1 MSLEEWEL
9 NVQVENPVDLI
20 SLARH
25 GCDLRSIYQAQDLIE
40 YFNMING
47 PTYLTLIRHFWVRAE
62 IYDLKASQLQMEEK
76 ILIDP
81 SLQGKTR
88 EEMGLELFRQEE
100 IRSSIMGLSVVIF
113 VDTIAGAIRRASEG
127 RFVYGLNSKK
137 SSWIPVV
144 KRTLYHSVNN
154 GRYKDLDMKTKVLL
168 KIQNENLLPKGSG
181 GDKPSLD
188 HQVFLHLF
196 LTKEKANVLKFIFTH
211 LMKNLKDSQT
221 IHRNF
226 VPYGRLLS
234 EIFYQGGILNSL
246 KEVNY
251 FTDAQLST
259 VTGRIINGATLV
271 AMKLIKK
278 QDLKQLSTDLKES
291 FVISNLIDDFPP
303 ICKQDPLEVRVMFM
317 KEYFETTGKVIKISD
332 IPDEMYGGALPIAKN
347 KKSLKRKMTEAEY
360 LEDTSEPVAK
370 VAKTSVPISSD
381 VLPQQ
386 EDPEDEDSEP
396 LIRKRKRVEQVDSEQ
411 VITVESGTS
420 TSSLSSNSTD
430 FDENSQNIADHIN
443 RHSQKT
449 DPTSTSSYPI
459 PLQVILPEP
468 VAETVVPA
476 PVPAAESE
484 PSAAATV
491 HTHIINQTPEKA
503 TTSVSIQ
510 TDIVNQQQQQ
520 PEPSNQT
527 TTEQTSISTQLT
539 QTQTTHSPQKTI
551 PEPVVET
558 VVSESV
564 PVTESGPSVAI
575 TVSDPTKNSNNQQT
589 TNDQPSSSSTIQTPK
604 TTIPHLLKSE
614 VLESEV
620 MNMHAELQRL
630 VQLRRSSALTDD
642 YQGRW
647 ASLNDRTSELLDTVN
662 QKCIRI
668 QLAANMHRTK
678 PVQLIEED
686 PAPLLLT
693 YTPFYRK
700 SEYLTT
706 EGRIVKQVKEEALKE
721 KAAAKAREDLLIQK
735 QLEMEAAFKRQADLL
750 AQLMN
755 KQT

>member
-9 NVQVENPVDLI
+9 NVQVENPVDLL
-20 SLARH
+20 SLAHH

-62 IYDLKASQLQMEEK
+62 IYDLKASQLEMEEK

-88 EEMGLELFRQEE
+88 EEMGLETFRQEE
-100 IRSSIMGLSVVIF
+100 IRSSIMGLSVVIS
-113 VDTIAGAIRRASEG
+113 VDIIAGAIRRASEG

-144 KRTLYHSVNN
+144 NRTLYHSINK

-196 LTKEKANVLKFIFTH
+196 LTKEKANVPKFIFRH
-211 LMKNLKDSQT
+211 LVKNLRDSQT
-221 IHRNF
+221 IHKNF
-226 VPYGRLLS
+226 VPYGRLLL

-251 FTDAQLST
+251 FTDAQLCT

-291 FVISNLIDDFPP
+291 SVISNLMDDFPP
-303 ICKQDPLEVRVMFM
+303 ICKQDPLEVIVMFM

-332 IPDEMYGGALPIAKN
+332 IPDEMYGGALPITKN
-347 KKSLKRKMTEAEY
+347 KKSLKMKMTEAEY
-360 LEDTSEPVAK
+360 LEDTPKPVAK
-370 VAKTSVPISSD
+370 VAKTSVPMTSD

-386 EDPEDEDSEP
+386 EAPEDEDSEA
-396 LIRKRKRVEQVDSEQ
+396 LIRKRRRVEQVDSEQ
-411 VITVESGTS
+411 VINVESGTS
-420 TSSLSSNSTD
+420 SLSSDSDSSD
-430 FDENSQNIADHIN
+430 FDETSQNIIDHIN

-449 DPTSTSSYPI
+449 DSTSTSSYPI

-476 PVPAAESE
+476 PVPAATSD

-491 HTHIINQTPEKA
+491 HTHK
-503 TTSVSIQ
+503 
-510 TDIVNQQQQQ
+510 
-520 PEPSNQT
+520 
-527 TTEQTSISTQLT
+527 STK
-539 QTQTTHSPQKTI
+539 HQKK
-551 PEPVVET
+551 PLYQFL
-558 VVSESV
+558 
-564 PVTESGPSVAI
+564 
-575 TVSDPTKNSNNQQT
+575 N
-589 TNDQPSSSSTIQTPK
+589 
-604 TTIPHLLKSE
+604 
-614 VLESEV
+614 
-620 MNMHAELQRL
+620 RL
-630 VQLRRSSALTDD
+630 
-642 YQGRW
+642 
-647 ASLNDRTSELLDTVN
+647 
-662 QKCIRI
+662 I
-668 QLAANMHRTK
+668 
-678 PVQLIEED
+678 
-686 PAPLLLT
+686 
-693 YTPFYRK
+693 
-700 SEYLTT
+700 
-706 EGRIVKQVKEEALKE
+706 
-721 KAAAKAREDLLIQK
+721 
-735 QLEMEAAFKRQADLL
+735 
-750 AQLMN
+750 
-755 KQT
+755 